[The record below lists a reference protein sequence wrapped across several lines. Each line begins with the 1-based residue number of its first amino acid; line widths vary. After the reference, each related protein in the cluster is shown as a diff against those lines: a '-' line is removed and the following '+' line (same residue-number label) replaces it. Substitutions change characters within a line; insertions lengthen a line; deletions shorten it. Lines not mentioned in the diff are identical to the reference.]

1 MSLVVTAA
9 LLTLLGQ
16 APAAEAPVAAE
27 FQPLVEQGLELYKQ
41 QKYAQAADVFAAA
54 YALKADPSLVFN
66 IARCYER
73 LPDVPRAITEYRRYL
88 DHAGTTAEQRGK
100 ARRALEALE
109 EEAAPPAASPQPVAS
124 PAPAASARS
133 TEVVAPPPAK
143 VERSYAPSWI
153 LLGVGVAGL
162 GVGTT
167 FAIMASGEA
176 ASYRTEVSSAQR
188 VEIEDRARGQALA
201 ADIGFGVGAASVVAA
216 AVLFLLSGEDEPA
229 VAIAPRA
236 SADGVGLAVGG
247 RL

>member
-1 MSLVVTAA
+1 
-9 LLTLLGQ
+9 
-16 APAAEAPVAAE
+16 VAAE

-109 EEAAPPAASPQPVAS
+109 EEVAPRATPQPVAS
-124 PAPAASARS
+124 AAPAATANA
-133 TEVVAPPPAK
+133 TAVVAPPPAK

-167 FAIMASGEA
+167 FAIMASSEA
-176 ASYRTEVSSAQR
+176 ATYRTEVSSAER

-216 AVLFLLSGEDEPA
+216 AVVFLLTGEDEPA

>member
-16 APAAEAPVAAE
+16 VPAAEPPVAAE

-109 EEAAPPAASPQPVAS
+109 EEVAPRATPQPVAS
-124 PAPAASARS
+124 AAPAATANA
-133 TEVVAPPPAK
+133 TAVEAPPPAK

-167 FAIMASGEA
+167 FAIMASSEA
-176 ASYRTEVSSAQR
+176 ATYRTEVSSAER

-216 AVLFLLSGEDEPA
+216 AVVFLLTGEDEPA